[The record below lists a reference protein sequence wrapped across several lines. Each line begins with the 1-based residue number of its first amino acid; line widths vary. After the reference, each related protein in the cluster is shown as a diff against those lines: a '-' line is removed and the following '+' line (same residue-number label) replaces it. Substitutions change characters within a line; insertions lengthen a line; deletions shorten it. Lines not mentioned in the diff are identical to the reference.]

1 MENFNPTEE
10 IGNPKEDIGKD
21 FDRYNMVFKRGK
33 YTLRQ
38 KEAMVS
44 LLTACE
50 QKLPIID
57 DENVRAI
64 VYMSHLD
71 PTKNMSFVFEQL
83 MGMEIRGNV
92 RRRYLW
98 NGGEPTSDPR
108 FLYMEL
114 WSRTEKHAT
123 IIYERCESPNPT
135 TSPPDWY
142 IDIRRYRGDGDDN
155 DDHIISA
162 EPWNNHDDYEFMTI
176 KFEYAKSCYAK
187 SLNDRMGDASDDS
200 ETEDPNDY

>member
-1 MENFNPTEE
+1 MENFVPTEE
-10 IGNPKEDIGKD
+10 IGNPTEEIGKD
-21 FDRYNMVFKRGK
+21 FDSYNMVFKRGK

-38 KEAMVS
+38 KEAMVN

-50 QKLPIID
+50 QKLPLIGE
-57 DENVRAI
+57 ENVRAI
-64 VYMSHLD
+64 VYMSHVD
-71 PTKNMSFVFEQL
+71 PTKNMSFEFEEL
-83 MGMEIRGNV
+83 KGMEIREGNV
-92 RRRYLW
+92 RRRYRW
-98 NGGEPTSDPR
+98 NGGRDVIDPR

-142 IDIRRYRGDGDDN
+142 IDIRRYRGDGDD
-155 DDHIISA
+155 DYDY
-162 EPWNNHDDYEFMTI
+162 DDYEFMTI
-176 KFEYAKSCYAK
+176 KFEFAESQAAN
-187 SLNDRMGDASDDS
+187 SVNAWPDSPPDFNDSENS

>member
-71 PTKNMSFVFEQL
+71 PTKNMSFEFEL
-83 MGMEIRGNV
+83 LKGMERREGNV
-92 RRRYLW
+92 RRRYRW
-98 NGGEPTSDPR
+98 NGGRDVIDPDPR

-114 WSRTEKHAT
+114 WSRQPTAQVT
-123 IIYERCESPNPT
+123 IIYERRESPNPT
-135 TSPPDWY
+135 TSPPDFY
-142 IDIRRYRGDGDDN
+142 IDIRRYRGDGDD
-155 DDHIISA
+155 DYDY
-162 EPWNNHDDYEFMTI
+162 DDYEFMTI
-176 KFEYAKSCYAK
+176 KFEFAESEAANSENWPDSAPSYY
-187 SLNDRMGDASDDS
+187 DS
-200 ETEDPNDY
+200 EDSSTGDPSDY

>member
-1 MENFNPTEE
+1 MQNFNPTEE
-10 IGNPKEDIGKD
+10 IGNPTEDIGKD

-38 KEAMVS
+38 KEAMVN

-135 TSPPDWY
+135 TSPPDFY
-142 IDIRRYRGDGDDN
+142 IDIRRYRGDGDD
-155 DDHIISA
+155 DYDY
-162 EPWNNHDDYEFMTI
+162 DDYEFMTI
-176 KFEYAKSCYAK
+176 KFEFAESQAAN
-187 SLNDRMGDASDDS
+187 SVNAWPDSDTENS
-200 ETEDPNDY
+200 EREDPNDY